1 MIKKS
6 VVMNVKFSGDVSQS
20 DYEQMTPEVKAL
32 VEAQGNICMLLD
44 MTDFHWEKAKAW
56 KSDLDFGKEFGQKI
70 DKMAIVG
77 KKQWMSWMTK
87 LADSHYARQA
97 KYFDADSISS
107 AWEWLRQ

>member
-20 DYEQMTPEVKAL
+20 DYEQLTPEVKAL

-44 MTDFHWEKAKAW
+44 MRDFHWEKAKAW